1 MTNCCYPK
9 DLKEL
14 RSQVLENKH
23 ILVSG
28 AQTSTVIPFSRQ
40 DSMDHCLGDSKHIC
54 LQSMAPSIK
63 IEGSIASIAGAV
75 SWKEL
80 RAAASQFDLD
90 VPFWPTDQ
98 SAFVI
103 SGIATSATG
112 ERSFHYGH
120 LRDYIDSLSVM
131 NHKGEVEVFYG
142 SDSFEKI
149 FDNEELDKLGSYNKK
164 LKAYDSF
171 KNPPFPI
178 FENPLELFIG
188 TEGQLGIIVRCE
200 LRLVPKKDSVHILY
214 PIAEWEKSE
223 QIIDYSLKARD
234 CREYILSTEF
244 FDRHCLDLVEE
255 TPLRKL
261 DHIAFEV
268 IEDSLAEFICDMDL
282 EEDFITIVS
291 EDQFSKIRVNIPR
304 AINEYLSH
312 NQMTKKG
319 TDVQVTPEQFSDLIS
334 KYRDLTKYGISYIL
348 FGHLGDQHLHF
359 NFLVTND
366 NEKKCQKLLSE
377 FYQEIRA
384 LKISP
389 FAEHGIG
396 LLKQEYMTEY
406 YTKEVK
412 DFFMILKNKLDPNNK
427 FFPQG
432 YMSV

>member
-28 AQTSTVIPFSRQ
+28 AETSTVIPFNHQ
-40 DSMDHCLGDSKHIC
+40 NAMDKSFEDVQKIS
-54 LQSMAPSIK
+54 LQSLSKNIK
-63 IEGSIASIAGAV
+63 IEGSMATIEGPV
-75 SWKEL
+75 SWSEL
-80 RAAASQFDLD
+80 REAARQVDLE

-98 SAFVI
+98 SAFVL

-120 LRDYIDSLSVM
+120 FRDYIDSLTIM
-131 NHKGEVEVFYG
+131 NDQGDIQVYYG
-142 SDSFEKI
+142 SDSMDTLFTK
-149 FDNEELDKLGSYNKK
+149 NELEYIKSYNSHLSNYK
-164 LKAYDSF
+164 SF
-171 KNPPFPI
+171 KNPPFPVV
-178 FENPLELFIG
+178 ENPVDLFVG
-188 TEGQLGIIVRCE
+188 SEGQLGIIVGCE
-200 LRLVPKKDSVHILY
+200 LRLVPRKETIYLLY
-214 PIAEWEKSE
+214 PIEDWEKS
-223 QIIDYSLKARD
+223 QNIVDLSLKAKS
-234 CREYILSTEF
+234 CKSYLLATEF
-244 FDRHCLDLVEE
+244 FDRHCLELVGD

-268 IEDSLAEFICDMDL
+268 IEEFLAEFICEMNL
-282 EEDFITIVS
+282 EEDVISVLS
-291 EDQFSKIRVNIPR
+291 EDQFSRVRVSIPR
-304 AINEYLSH
+304 AVNEYLSH
-312 NQMTKKG
+312 HQMTKKG
-319 TDVQVTPEQFSDLIS
+319 TDVQVSPEDFKKLIEM
-334 KYRDLTKYGISYIL
+334 YRSITKYDISYIL

-359 NFLVTND
+359 NLFVDKDNQQMCHDFLKT
-366 NEKKCQKLLSE
+366 
-377 FYQEIRA
+377 FYAEVKSLNA
-384 LKISP
+384 SP